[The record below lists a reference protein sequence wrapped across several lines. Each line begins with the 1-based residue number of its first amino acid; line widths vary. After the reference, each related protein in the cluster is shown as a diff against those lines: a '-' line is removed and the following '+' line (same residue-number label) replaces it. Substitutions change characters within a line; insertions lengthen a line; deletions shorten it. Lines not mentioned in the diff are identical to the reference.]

1 MRFEEKQQVAEELA
15 ARLRD
20 ADTIFLTDFTGLDVK
35 EITEFRA
42 KVRDGGLEYRV
53 VKNTLTRR
61 AIEGLELDA
70 LDEHLVGPTALL
82 LGGNDPVTPAR
93 IIRDFAKGHD
103 SRPVVKIA
111 LVERQVVTPSNV
123 EAMADLPSR
132 EELLGSIAGG
142 LTGSVAGIVGVLS
155 GLIRNVMYMIEEVA
169 RVQAAGDTEPGD
181 TEQGAN

>member
-1 MRFEEKQQVAEELA
+1 MKFEEKIQVAEELA
-15 ARLRD
+15 TRLRD

-61 AIEGLELDA
+61 AIEGLDLDA

-82 LGGNDPVTPAR
+82 LGGSDPVTPAK
-93 IIRDFAKGHD
+93 IIRDFAKEHD

-111 LVERQVVTPSNV
+111 LIERQVVTPGSV

-132 EELLGSIAGG
+132 EELLGGIAGG
-142 LTGSVAGIVGVLS
+142 LTASVAGIVGVLG
-155 GLIRNVMYMIEEVA
+155 GLMRDITYMIEEVA
-169 RVQAAGDTEPGD
+169 RKRATGD